1 MFTGVDS
8 QRFPAF
14 DEQKT
19 TEHSN
24 PADADAADGYFNEP
38 HFHLMVTTM
47 MMMMPNLNFSLP
59 EKLFRVLTVE
69 FTDFKSFQRS
79 NYGPYLKGQPNILG

>member
-1 MFTGVDS
+1 MFTGGDS
-8 QRFPAF
+8 QRFLAL

-47 MMMMPNLNFSLP
+47 MMMPNLNFSLP
-59 EKLFRVLTVE
+59 EKLRRV
-69 FTDFKSFQRS
+69 F
-79 NYGPYLKGQPNILG
+79 

>member
-1 MFTGVDS
+1 MMFTGVDLPCYAINWMFTGGDS
-8 QRFPAF
+8 QRFLAL

-47 MMMMPNLNFSLP
+47 MMM
-59 EKLFRVLTVE
+59 LT
-69 FTDFKSFQRS
+69 
-79 NYGPYLKGQPNILG
+79 

>member
-24 PADADAADGYFNEP
+24 PADADAADGYFNEALYRHNSHP
-38 HFHLMVTTM
+38 KLKIH
-47 MMMMPNLNFSLP
+47 FSLP
-59 EKLFRVLTVE
+59 KKLSRVLGSLI
-69 FTDFKSFQRS
+69 FSPFR
-79 NYGPYLKGQPNILG
+79 GPIVA